1 MIQANSSQR
10 DYTLNGATI
19 GSVYT
24 VGIAASNVL
33 GTGTPITATISQL
46 FVLYYFLN
54 VSVFVLL

>member
-24 VGIAASNVL
+24 VGIAASNTI
-33 GTGTPITATISQL
+33 GIGSSIAATIS
-46 FVLYYFLN
+46 
-54 VSVFVLL
+54 

>member
-10 DYTLNGATI
+10 DYTLSGATV

-33 GTGTPITATISQL
+33 GIGTPITATIS
-46 FVLYYFLN
+46 
-54 VSVFVLL
+54 

>member
-10 DYTLNGATI
+10 DYTLNSATV

-33 GTGTPITATISQL
+33 GTGSSTTATIS
-46 FVLYYFLN
+46 
-54 VSVFVLL
+54 